1 MSLPTSGFVSSR
13 RLRAPSVGSHSSPK
27 RIPDASDADDGTS
40 NAGLDYGSCR
50 GRQETPASHA
60 SAISSS
66 LASNRDPT
74 RSSVH
79 FLHRGNSNPQGDFPP
94 QVFLWNSTDK
104 ISAHADNTLTARSVR
119 EDTAELASYALS
131 DKASVRSVSPPRQR
145 SAQTSLESYF
155 GPGKLESES
164 SPIRNIEGLQN
175 HPIPEGSEPVS
186 PENSSITSDRAPGTS
201 VLTKMLKNSP
211 PETRHANDDND
222 SEGEHGAGGI
232 WGDDRSRQGR
242 LVITSHGVGVD
253 PTESTSLLGKS
264 HHPDWIRGEQDIERQ
279 ATKQRPAWPRLRD
292 FVLWPQ
298 KKGLDAARTI
308 ANPKAWDLKVIWTNA
323 VVEPVSCL
331 PAVVLGNLLN
341 ILDALSYGMI
351 LFPLGNPIFGTLG
364 AAGISMFYVSCIISQ
379 LVYSSGGSRF
389 KGGVG
394 SEMIE
399 VVPFFHKMAFT
410 ILGIVG
416 EEHPDSVIATTITAY
431 ALSSIL
437 TGLVF
442 FLMGVFNCGYIVG
455 FIPRHILIGCI
466 GGVGFFLIVTGL
478 EITAR
483 LDGNLHYDIP
493 TLKKLFEL
501 ETFILWITPFLLAVL
516 YFSLKTKVQKTY
528 PNFAK
533 YDLPVFILCIPAVF
547 YFFVLTLQE
556 LEPEDLRETGWIFEA
571 VQAGEP
577 WWHFYT
583 LYGKLISFSD
593 ERVLITEDF
602 GLVHW
607 GALAETIPSMFALTF
622 FGILHVPINVPS
634 LAFSIG
640 EDDLD
645 LDRELIA
652 HGISNALSGCA
663 GSIQNYLV
671 YTNSLLFINSGGNS
685 RMAGFMLAICT
696 AGTMLIGPVI
706 VGYIPVMM
714 VGVLIFVLGFELLF
728 EAVIEPRE
736 KLKPLEYLT
745 VIAIVLVMG
754 VYDFVVGI
762 AVGIGLAFISLI
774 VQTSRIPAV
783 RASFSGQIA
792 GSTVRRNATQRRF
805 LEDVGQQIHVTKLGG
820 YLFFG
825 TIVSVEERIRALVED
840 QAFSERPIRYLILD
854 LRKVDGVDYSAAEV
868 FQRLKRILKPKG
880 VTMLMSGVKEESSV
894 SQSLHAVG
902 LIGDGGE
909 VKMFDE
915 LNSALE
921 SCENELLKIF
931 YASKEARVS
940 RNAPTSILAPG
951 RPQSPSYTI
960 DAQFSSP
967 RRNQLHRA
975 ATTTLD
981 NNPGESKY
989 LNFKE
994 PLRLILQTFQGLTE
1008 KNEDFW
1014 FKAIPFFV
1022 RKEYLAGT
1030 TLFQSG
1036 EPAKGFYLLEDG
1048 ILRADYELPQGR
1060 YFESIVA
1067 GTTCGELPFFS
1078 ETDRTATVQAERDC
1092 VTWLM
1097 DREDWEKL
1105 QTSEPAVAQELLRI
1119 SLKLTS
1125 ERMSAITSYVLTT
1138 AG

>member
-1 MSLPTSGFVSSR
+1 MYLQSALPW
-13 RLRAPSVGSHSSPK
+13 LP
-27 RIPDASDADDGTS
+27 I
-40 NAGLDYGSCR
+40 
-50 GRQETPASHA
+50 ETQQGPPYIFH
-60 SAISSS
+60 IEEIQT
-66 LASNRDPT
+66 LKVIF
-74 RSSVH
+74 RS
-79 FLHRGNSNPQGDFPP
+79 
-94 QVFLWNSTDK
+94 QVFLGNFTDD

-131 DKASVRSVSPPRQR
+131 DRASARSMSPPRQF

-155 GPGKLESES
+155 GLGKIEGER
-164 SPIRNIEGLQN
+164 SPVRNMEGLQ
-175 HPIPEGSEPVS
+175 HYPIREASEPVTL
-186 PENSSITSDRAPGTS
+186 ENSPSTSDRGPGTS
-201 VLTKMLKNSP
+201 VLTKMLKHSP
-211 PETRHANDDND
+211 PETLNENEDND
-222 SEGEHGAGGI
+222 SEGEHGADGNRGE
-232 WGDDRSRQGR
+232 DRSRQGR
-242 LVITSHGVGVD
+242 LIISTHCVEVG
-253 PTESTSLLGKS
+253 PTERTSLLGKS
-264 HHPDWIRGEQDIERQ
+264 HHPDWIRDEQDVERQ
-279 ATKQRPAWPRLRD
+279 DAKQRPAWARLRNV
-292 FVLWPQ
+292 VLWPQ
-298 KKGLDAARTI
+298 ETGLDVVRKI
-308 ANPKAWDLKVIWTNA
+308 ANPKAWDQKAIWTHA
-323 VVEPVSCL
+323 IVEPVSCL
-331 PAVVLGNLLN
+331 PPVILGNLLN

-351 LFPLGNPIFGTLG
+351 LFPLGNPVFAALG

-379 LVYSSGGSRF
+379 LVYSSGGSQF
-389 KGGVG
+389 KGGLG

-416 EEHPDSVIATTITAY
+416 EENPKSVIATTITAY
-431 ALSSIL
+431 AFSSIF

-442 FLMGVFNCGYIVG
+442 FLMGVFNFGYIVG

-466 GGVGFFLIVTGL
+466 GGVGYFLIVTGL
-478 EITAR
+478 EVTAR
-483 LDGNLHYDIP
+483 LDGNLQYDIP
-493 TLKKLFEL
+493 TLEKLFEL
-501 ETFILWITPFLLAVL
+501 ETFILWITPFLLAVV
-516 YFSLKTKVQKTY
+516 YFSLKTKVQKVY
-528 PNFAK
+528 PKFAK
-533 YDLPVFILCIPAVF
+533 YNLPIFILCIPAVF
-547 YFFVLTLQE
+547 YFFVLTLKE
-556 LEPEDLRETGWIFEA
+556 LGLEHLRETGWVFEA
-571 VQAGEP
+571 VEAGEP

-583 LYGKLISFSD
+583 LYGKLILFPG
-593 ERVLITEDF
+593 ELVLISEDF
-602 GLVHW
+602 DLVHW
-607 GALAETIPSMFALTF
+607 GALAETIPSIFALTF
-622 FGILHVPINVPS
+622 FGVLHVPINVPS

-671 YTNSLLFINSGGNS
+671 YSNSLLFINSGGNS
-685 RMAGFMLAICT
+685 RMAGLMLAICT

-728 EAVIEPRE
+728 EAVIEPRK
-736 KLKPLEYLT
+736 KLKTLEYLT
-745 VIAIVLVMG
+745 VIVIVLVMG
-754 VYDFVVGI
+754 IYDFVVGI
-762 AVGIGLAFISLI
+762 AVGIGLAFVSLI
-774 VQTSRIPAV
+774 FQTSRIPAV
-783 RASFSGQIA
+783 RASFSGKIA

-868 FQRLKRILKPKG
+868 FQRLERILKPKG
-880 VTMLMSGVKEESSV
+880 VTMLMSGVKEGSSV
-894 SQSLHAVG
+894 SQSLYAVG

-909 VKMFDE
+909 VKLFDE

-931 YASKEARVS
+931 YASKEARAS

-951 RPQSPSYTI
+951 RTQSPSHTI

-1014 FKAIPFFV
+1014 FQAIPFFV

-1030 TLFQSG
+1030 TLYQSG

-1078 ETDRTATVQAERDC
+1078 ETNRTATVQAERDC
-1092 VTWLM
+1092 VAWLM
-1097 DREDWEKL
+1097 DRENWDKL
-1105 QTSEPAVAQELLRI
+1105 QKLEPAVAQELLRI